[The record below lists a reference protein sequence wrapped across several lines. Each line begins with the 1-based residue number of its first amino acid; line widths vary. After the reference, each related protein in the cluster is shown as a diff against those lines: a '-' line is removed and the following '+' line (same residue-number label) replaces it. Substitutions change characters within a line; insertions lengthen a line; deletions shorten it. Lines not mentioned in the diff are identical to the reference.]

1 MDETKPLAGMSAILV
16 SPTYGGVDPLCAQSL
31 RVATMGASSQGLRW
45 SGDASNDRLGY
56 GFTRNLSA
64 EVLRKNPTAADGIVW
79 VDSDIRVP
87 NDAIIR
93 LLTAAKTHGLDFL
106 TGVYH
111 ARATP
116 FLPVIHHWDAAV
128 GKYLQCVTYPS
139 NQIISLDACGFG
151 FVWTSSKL
159 INAIADLPTF
169 SKREGWFPDRRDVGG
184 YGEDI
189 SFCHQAKQTGIQ
201 LYVDTGIQVGHT
213 GNPQVIWEA
222 DFRALNITLES
233 KEIQSRPLEPS
244 WGSK

>member
-1 MDETKPLAGMSAILV
+1 MKPLEGMTAILV

-31 RVATMGASSQGLRW
+31 RVAMMSASSQGLHW
-45 SGDASNDRLGY
+45 IGDASNDRLGY
-56 GFTRNLSA
+56 GFSRNLSA
-64 EVLRKNPTAADGIVW
+64 GVLRKNPAAADGIVW

-93 LLTAAKTHGLDFL
+93 LLTTAKTHSLDFV

-116 FLPVIHHWDAAV
+116 FLPVIYHWDAKV
-128 GKYLQCVTYPS
+128 SKYLQCVTYPS
-139 NQIISLDACGFG
+139 SQIISLDACGFG

-159 INAIADLPTF
+159 INAIANLPTF

-189 SFCHQAKQTGIQ
+189 SFCYQAKETGIQ

-213 GNPQVIWEA
+213 ADPQVIWEV

-233 KEIQSRPLEPS
+233 KEIQSRPLEPN